1 MATESTRNRH
11 TNMGFGV
18 TLGALFD
25 ETTTK
30 LLDELIKESRKEI
43 FESKADSIN
52 DKK

>member
-1 MATESTRNRH
+1 MATEATRNRH

-25 ETTTK
+25 EATTK

-43 FESKADSIN
+43 FESNSDSTTP
-52 DKK
+52 K